1 MSESNHVHS
10 SHYKVNHAIAGNN
23 IHLKATENPKLRWFI
38 YLKECIHPEGNYQYV
53 GSTNSVT
60 ERWANTKSKCL
71 ARNKEGTGLEKHYK
85 EGCSA
90 FHPNL
95 ANLRISLLEH
105 YDTTEQLLQSS
116 NHRPGPGCVC
126 QECEKLKDLESKWI
140 HRLGTLHGHFG
151 LNNRLELNSQSR
163 SGY

>member
-1 MSESNHVHS
+1 MV
-10 SHYKVNHAIAGNN
+10 
-23 IHLKATENPKLRWFI
+23 
-38 YLKECIHPEGNYQYV
+38 EGNYQYV

-71 ARNKEGTGLEKHYK
+71 AGNREGTGLEKHFK

-90 FHPNL
+90 IKPNL
-95 ANLRISLLEH
+95 DNLKISLLEH
-105 YDTTEQLLQSS
+105 YDTTDQLLQSS

-140 HRLGTLHGHFG
+140 HRLGTLHSHFG

>member
-1 MSESNHVHS
+1 M
-10 SHYKVNHAIAGNN
+10 
-23 IHLKATENPKLRWFI
+23 
-38 YLKECIHPEGNYQYV
+38 HPEGNYQYV

-60 ERWANTKSKCL
+60 ERWANTNSKCL
-71 ARNKEGTGLEKHYK
+71 AGNRLEKHYK

-90 FHPNL
+90 IQPNL
-95 ANLRISLLEH
+95 DNLRISLLEH
-105 YDTTEQLLQSS
+105 YNTTDQLLQSS

-151 LNNRLELNSQSR
+151 LNNRLELSSQSR